1 MRSYTENSDYG
12 LNLSIILM
20 FLTLYGVEKRSVTTA
35 IVIERL
41 ELLRLLLGI
50 SSTVK
55 LNVSLGGGEEA
66 CFRI

>member
-20 FLTLYGVEKRSVTTA
+20 FLTIYGVEKRSVTTA

-41 ELLRLLLGI
+41 ALPRLLLGI
-50 SSTVK
+50 SSAVK